1 MEILT
6 QTPISS
12 KRRNLETQGMQL
24 SWRMHPHRQ
33 TRTWAVSYTWQQMYC
48 LTLMKLLFVFS
59 IYEKL
64 IQFCAIDEL
73 GTNYPKDM
81 FDPHAW
87 SEDSYYEALGK
98 SFYFRLLVLCDFIS
112 ALIIAFNPPAK
123 AQKVEMD
130 KLEKAKKER
139 TKVSLTTKKSGLL
152 CQSASG
158 ASLHQLYF
166 ISTLPPSDTQKSML
180 PSWALVTAARAQP
193 RADVLVGF
201 THSGLLHKKQL
212 LPPPPQYVFLCY
224 GFFWLYAGHHFR
236 QLNAG
241 GDGSFQGQCCLKT

>member
-1 MEILT
+1 MNWEPTTQKICSILT
-6 QTPISS
+6 PGRKT
-12 KRRNLETQGMQL
+12 
-24 SWRMHPHRQ
+24 
-33 TRTWAVSYTWQQMYC
+33 
-48 LTLMKLLFVFS
+48 LTMKLSVSLF
-59 IYEKL
+59 IL
-64 IQFCAIDEL
+64 
-73 GTNYPKDM
+73 
-81 FDPHAW
+81 
-87 SEDSYYEALGK
+87 
-98 SFYFRLLVLCDFIS
+98 RLLVLCEFIS

-201 THSGLLHKKQL
+201 THSGLLHKNQL
-212 LPPPPQYVFLCY
+212 LPPPPSMS
-224 GFFWLYAGHHFR
+224 FFAM
-236 QLNAG
+236 
-241 GDGSFQGQCCLKT
+241 DSFDFMLGIISDS